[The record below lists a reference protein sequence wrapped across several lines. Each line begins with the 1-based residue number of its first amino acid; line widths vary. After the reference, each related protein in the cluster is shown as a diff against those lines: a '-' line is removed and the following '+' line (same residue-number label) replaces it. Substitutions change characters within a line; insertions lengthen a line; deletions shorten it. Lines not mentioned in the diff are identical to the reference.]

1 MNKQKDLELD
11 RVKNQLD
18 QIAWFLDNAFKVP
31 GVNWRFGAEA
41 LIGLIPGAGDI
52 ISGTI
57 GLMLLFR
64 AFQFKLPKIVIL
76 RMITNTLLD
85 ITIGAIPF
93 LGDVFDFI
101 FKANSKNMA
110 LFRQFAEQPAQS
122 TTRHWIFIGA
132 VAAIFGLVVL
142 GIILLFVYFI
152 NLLFFRPIS

>member
-31 GVNWRFGAEA
+31 GLNWRFGAEA
-41 LIGLIPGAGDI
+41 IVGLIPGAGDI
-52 ISGTI
+52 ISGAI

-76 RMITNTLLD
+76 RMIVNTLLD

-93 LGDVFDFI
+93 LGDAFDFI
-101 FKANSKNMA
+101 FKANTRNMT
-110 LFRQFAEQPAQS
+110 LFRQYAEQPAQS
-122 TTRHWIFIGA
+122 TTRHWVFIAG
-132 VAAIFGLVVL
+132 VAGFFGIVVL
-142 GIILLFVYFI
+142 GIILFFI
-152 NLLFFRPIS
+152 FLINSFIRQ

>member
-1 MNKQKDLELD
+1 MEKTKDLD
-11 RVKNQLD
+11 KVKNQLD

-52 ISGTI
+52 ISGAI

-76 RMITNTLLD
+76 RMIVNTLLD
-85 ITIGAIPF
+85 ITVGAIPF

-101 FKANSKNMA
+101 FKSNSRNMA
-110 LFRQFAEQPAQS
+110 LFREYAEQPAQS

-132 VAAIFGLVVL
+132 VVGSFGLLLL
-142 GIILLFVYFI
+142 GILLLFVYLI
-152 NLLFFRPIS
+152 NRLFFLQPS

>member
-1 MNKQKDLELD
+1 MNKSKDLD
-11 RVKNQLD
+11 KVKNQLD

-76 RMITNTLLD
+76 RMIVNTLLD

-101 FKANSKNMA
+101 FKSNSRNMA
-110 LFRQFAEQPAQS
+110 LFREYAEQPAQS

-132 VAAIFGLVVL
+132 VVGSFGLILL
-142 GIILLFVYFI
+142 GILVLFLYLI
-152 NLLFFRPIS
+152 NLLFFQQPS

>member
-1 MNKQKDLELD
+1 MDKTKDLD

-41 LIGLIPGAGDI
+41 IIGLIPGAGDI

-76 RMITNTLLD
+76 RMIVNTLLD
-85 ITIGAIPF
+85 ITVGAIPF
-93 LGDVFDFI
+93 LGDIFDFI
-101 FKANSKNMA
+101 FKSNSRNMA
-110 LFRQFAEQPAQS
+110 LFREYAEQPAQS

-132 VAAIFGLVVL
+132 VVGSFGLILL
-142 GIILLFVYFI
+142 GILFLFIYLI
-152 NLLFFRPIS
+152 NLLFFQQPS

>member
-1 MNKQKDLELD
+1 MNKQKDLELEK
-11 RVKNQLD
+11 VKNQLD

-52 ISGTI
+52 ISGAI

-76 RMITNTLLD
+76 RMIVNTLLD
-85 ITIGAIPF
+85 ITIGAVPF

-110 LFRQFAEQPAQS
+110 MFREYAEQPAQS
-122 TTRHWIFIGA
+122 TTRHWVFLGA

-142 GIILLFVYFI
+142 GIIVFFIFLLNF
-152 NLLFFRPIS
+152 LFQR